1 MSGTN
6 FTNQL
11 TLSAYSTCLVGSN
24 SAIQE
29 SNKPLPVLGG
39 VDMVQFFTAFKL
51 PDGSYNESEV
61 GQRGSDLFSSV
72 YNNQTFYF
80 VSEENRRFVQFLP
93 LNYVLIG
100 PIRSNYVLFLGY
112 IHEKMNLCFCNSKPF
127 LMNKITYFFQ
137 KI

>member
-11 TLSAYSTCLVGSN
+11 TLSSYSTCLVGSN
-24 SAIQE
+24 SAIQK

-80 VSEENRRFVQFLP
+80 VSEENRRFV
-93 LNYVLIG
+93 
-100 PIRSNYVLFLGY
+100 
-112 IHEKMNLCFCNSKPF
+112 
-127 LMNKITYFFQ
+127 
-137 KI
+137 